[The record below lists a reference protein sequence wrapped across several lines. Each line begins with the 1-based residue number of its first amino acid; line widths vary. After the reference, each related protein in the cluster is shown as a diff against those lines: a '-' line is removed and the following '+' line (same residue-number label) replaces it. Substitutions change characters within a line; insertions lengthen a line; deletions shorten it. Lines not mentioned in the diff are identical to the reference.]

1 MALTASELKEKI
13 TKLEKGIASPAIN
26 EDQKKGL
33 RTALDTY
40 KSQLSKLEAS
50 ENTEKEETKPASE
63 PEKKKEKSD
72 SAKVGTNKKGAGRPA
87 GSKKK
92 STENKKEEEKPA
104 EKSEEKPAEKPKER
118 TQSGLTEKE
127 CEELLAK
134 AKASRKKAKAKVAK
148 RVAQGLPA
156 AKTVTE
162 TVKKTAKTVE
172 NKVRQTKV
180 VTPRQAA
187 SVAKEIVVMV
197 KNVLKG
203 IKVQRERQK
212 FVTDIC
218 KNLTSMA
225 KSAKKFED
233 GGDVSDDES
242 HREGDYPFAKGG
254 NTNQASEQTL
264 FNFLVE
270 DLNKLSK
277 EIENG
282 DKEGVERFFS
292 YWRAHLEKLNP
303 SKEKIDVEFAK
314 GGEIG
319 DDEIAEIFVEGHPY
333 YISKM
338 GDSTHFKMS
347 NSREGDN
354 PHGGAAMVS
363 HVGQHSDRSYIDDV
377 KSWLK
382 GGKSPEGKKYANWG
396 LRYENGG
403 DVMNPPDSQGQE
415 YGVGNFEFGKGG
427 KVNGD
432 EKIIAYYNELRY
444 RVNVLDGEEL
454 YLAGNNSVSSDI
466 EDSVPADEGVGL
478 ETMKK
483 YAIKTG
489 KEMAKERGAKFVGA
503 EYEAIEDEDD
513 YAKGGLLD
521 SDYKEVV
528 DSYLVAALWS
538 SDNDATGEPFDAEYG
553 IYDFTDNARKEITKV
568 VKKFVDNN
576 LETIKESE
584 LDMSQVGHDLWL
596 TRNGHG
602 VGFWDRGLP
611 KAIGDKLT
619 ANAKK
624 LGESMLYVDKDG
636 KVAVDGKYEN
646 GGMTDGVNA
655 NNINEEI
662 RNALP
667 KDGEVKGVTEIIIE
681 NNGET
686 LLYGT
691 KTRKTQMSFKRSTVE
706 EIKEE
711 IKFTKD
717 ILARSKRD
725 IETFD
730 SEMASLQNSPTF
742 TRKDREMAV
751 KLHNGSIL
759 NVLHDEKIVIP
770 YLEKLME
777 IKKRNKS

>member
-1 MALTASELKEKI
+1 MYYYNKIFKFQNVPKLKEGGDLRPQDGI
-13 TKLEKGIASPAIN
+13 TYDEAEYENGTKVYGATVSHEG
-26 EDQKKGL
+26 
-33 RTALDTY
+33 
-40 KSQLSKLEAS
+40 KSVYIPVGNFDKDEI
-50 ENTEKEETKPASE
+50 
-63 PEKKKEKSD
+63 
-72 SAKVGTNKKGAGRPA
+72 KVK
-87 GSKKK
+87 
-92 STENKKEEEKPA
+92 A
-104 EKSEEKPAEKPKER
+104 EKVLQQLKDGTYNNGIELILPK
-118 TQSGLTEKE
+118 GML
-127 CEELLAK
+127 
-134 AKASRKKAKAKVAK
+134 
-148 RVAQGLPA
+148 
-156 AKTVTE
+156 
-162 TVKKTAKTVE
+162 
-172 NKVRQTKV
+172 
-180 VTPRQAA
+180 
-187 SVAKEIVVMV
+187 M
-197 KNVLKG
+197 
-203 IKVQRERQK
+203 
-212 FVTDIC
+212 
-218 KNLTSMA
+218 
-225 KSAKKFED
+225 
-233 GGDVSDDES
+233 
-242 HREGDYPFAKGG
+242 AKGG
-254 NTNQASEQTL
+254 SIRDFQYKIYAENTLTSEKGTVALVKAYGDVPHIISGLQKGVLTSPVKYGFTAIESKKGIHEKGGRIRDFKYEIYAENTL
-264 FNFLVE
+264 TSEKGTVALV
-270 DLNKLSK
+270 KAY
-277 EIENG
+277 G
-282 DKEGVERFFS
+282 DVPLIISGLQEGVLTSPIKYGFKAIE
-292 YWRAHLEKLNP
+292 
-303 SKEKIDVEFAK
+303 SKK
-314 GGEIG
+314 GI
-319 DDEIAEIFVEGHPY
+319 
-333 YISKM
+333 
-338 GDSTHFKMS
+338 
-347 NSREGDN
+347 
-354 PHGGAAMVS
+354 
-363 HVGQHSDRSYIDDV
+363 
-377 KSWLK
+377 
-382 GGKSPEGKKYANWG
+382 
-396 LRYENGG
+396 YENGG

-432 EKIIAYYNELRY
+432 KKIIAYYNELRY
-444 RVNVLDGEEL
+444 RVNFLDGEEL

-528 DSYLVAALWS
+528 DSYLEAALWS
-538 SDNDATGEPFDAEYG
+538 SDNYATGEPIDAEYG

-568 VKKFVDNN
+568 VKKFVDDN
-576 LETIKESE
+576 LETIKESG

-596 TRNGHG
+596 TRNRHG
-602 VGFWDRGLP
+602 AGFWDRGLP

-619 ANAKK
+619 ENATA
-624 LGESMLYVDKDG
+624 LGECTLYVDEDG

-662 RNALP
+662 RNSLP

-691 KTRKTQMSFKRSTVE
+691 KTRKTQMSFKGSTVE